1 LAILR
6 RKTIIAVG
14 MDWFFAIN
22 DSSAAFGIYTRL
34 AKVAV
39 HTALTHT
46 SLRPRML
53 YDGRENAFTTWM
65 RDRGIDVI
73 FTESYLK
80 KDLPKLSGLM
90 SPAHLTLLP
99 GVFGGASQKKTRVAI
114 EHLRHRNPGL
124 QSSKPSRLQRPSSIE

>member
-1 LAILR
+1 
-6 RKTIIAVG
+6 
-14 MDWFFAIN
+14 MDWFLAVN
-22 DSSAAFGIYTRL
+22 ESSAAFGIYTRL

-73 FTESYLK
+73 CTESYLK

-90 SPAHLTLLP
+90 SPAHVTQLP
-99 GVFGGASQKKTRVAI
+99 GVFGGASHKKNAR
-114 EHLRHRNPGL
+114 RNRTLAAP
-124 QSSKPSRLQRPSSIE
+124 